1 MSRRVSR
8 NSPLPIHAKLFA
20 YTLGFGL
27 ADLVMI
33 TAHNGAF

>member
-20 YTLGFGL
+20 YILGFGL

-33 TAHNGAF
+33 IARNGVF